1 MSSHTATSARK
12 SQPPEAS
19 RHQEESEEE
28 EEEEEAEVPVPTA
41 NCVLEN
47 TLGSPCLTDPKAL
60 LTHCTTIRHQ
70 GDYWVVVRS
79 QDSTER
85 SWLKVS
91 RFCYTLL

>member
-47 TLGSPCLTDPKAL
+47 TLGSPSRASLGEIVSYQPRAAVRRPFRAGGVNSGPK
-60 LTHCTTIRHQ
+60 
-70 GDYWVVVRS
+70 
-79 QDSTER
+79 
-85 SWLKVS
+85 
-91 RFCYTLL
+91 